1 MGGNPSKQREDQK
14 PPSKN
19 DTNYYN
25 GHHYDEE
32 ESDENDERN
41 VCGFAPNLICWCGS
55 NKRKKKFELFGT
67 PMMNSVPVRE
77 KSRDP
82 IYGGLEVERS
92 EHNLGTDSRG
102 QPSVIVHDGVNGEIE
117 LHEKYEICEVLGVG
131 STSTCN
137 RCVERRTGQ
146 SFACKIIDKRHIQQ
160 RFNGM
165 IDQFHTEIEALR
177 SLNHPNIITLFDVY
191 ITNEKIY
198 IVMELLEGGEL
209 FDYVVQKGTLNEE
222 EASKI
227 VRMVTSALVYMHE
240 ENIVHRDLKPENL
253 LLVRSPTCSEDID
266 VKIIDFGLSKCM
278 AEPVATSF
286 LGTRGYLA
294 PEMLQRREYSKPV
307 DTWALGVI
315 VFVLLCG
322 CLPFDDGSDVLA
334 SDDMVRARFVL
345 RFPRWAK
352 NLSPSAKDLLARL
365 LDIRPEQRLSAEE
378 ALEHPW
384 VRGKTA
390 SRKSLLQSPSRIQS
404 TPGGTHLTPGGSR
417 MPKGR
422 KGQHQRMN
430 HRINARDRHR
440 YQAPRQLVRKTS
452 I

>member
-1 MGGNPSKQREDQK
+1 MGVNSSKQIEDQRK
-14 PPSKN
+14 PTAN
-19 DTNYYN
+19 HYN
-25 GHHYDEE
+25 GYHYKEE
-32 ESDENDERN
+32 EHDESDEGH
-41 VCGFAPNLICWCGS
+41 VCGFGPNLLCWCGS
-55 NKRKKKFELFGT
+55 NKKKKKFDLFGT
-67 PMMNSVPVRE
+67 PMITSVPVRE
-77 KSRDP
+77 KSREP
-82 IYGGLEVERS
+82 IYGGLEVEKS
-92 EHNLGTDSRG
+92 ERNLGVDLRNQASA
-102 QPSVIVHDGVNGEIE
+102 IVHEGVNGEME

-137 RCVERRTGQ
+137 RCVERRTGK

-165 IDQFHTEIEALR
+165 MEQFHTEIEALR
-177 SLNHPNIITLFDVY
+177 SLNHPNIITLYDVY

-209 FDYVVQKGTLNEE
+209 FDYVVKKGTLNEE
-222 EASKI
+222 EAAKI
-227 VRMVTSALVYMHE
+227 VRMVTSALVYMHQQ
-240 ENIVHRDLKPENL
+240 NIVHRDLKPENL

-278 AEPVATSF
+278 EEPVATSF

-294 PEMLQRREYSKPV
+294 PEMLQRKEYSKSV

-315 VFVLLCG
+315 VYVLLCG
-322 CLPFDDGSDVLA
+322 CLPFDDGSDILA
-334 SDDMVRARFVL
+334 CDDMLRARFVL

-352 NLSPSAKDLLARL
+352 DLSPSAKDLLARL
-365 LDIRPEQRLSAEE
+365 LDIRPEHRLSAEE

-384 VRGKTA
+384 VKGKTA
-390 SRKSLLQSPSRIQS
+390 LRNSMLQSPGRIQL
-404 TPGGTHLTPGGSR
+404 TPGGTRLTPGGSR

-422 KGQHQRMN
+422 KGQYQRMN
-430 HRINARDRHR
+430 HRINARERHR